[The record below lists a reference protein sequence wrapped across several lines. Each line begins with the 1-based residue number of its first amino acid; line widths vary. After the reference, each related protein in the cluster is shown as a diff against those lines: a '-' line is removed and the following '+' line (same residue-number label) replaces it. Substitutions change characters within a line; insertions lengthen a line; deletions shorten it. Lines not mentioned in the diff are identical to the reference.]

1 MIVSYKKA
9 IDEIMNGGIRVWTNA
24 SLADGITSPTLNLS
38 NILYPNNN
46 VELNQNNNEIVEL
59 QSE

>member
-1 MIVSYKKA
+1 
-9 IDEIMNGGIRVWTNA
+9 MNAGVRVWTNA
-24 SLADGITSPTLNLS
+24 SLTDGITSPTLNLS
-38 NILYPNNN
+38 NVLYPNYSN